1 MTSSASLIIL
11 GAGGHAS
18 SVADAAQSAG
28 FSITGFFSP
37 DKTSTGVGGT
47 TLSTLEPFD
56 LGLTSF
62 ALGVGTNYSRESVF
76 LSFSKENPDAR
87 VVSLVHSTAWVS
99 PSASLGEGSVVLAHA
114 FVGPHCKV
122 GPGAIINTG
131 ASLDHDSTLGAFA
144 SLGPGARTGGNVKI
158 GSRTMVG
165 MQAAITHGV
174 SVGSDTVIGANSL
187 VNGDIESS
195 LIAFGSPA
203 KIIRARSRDEPY
215 F

>member
-56 LGLTSF
+56 LSLTSF
-62 ALGVGTNYSRESVF
+62 ALGVGTNYSREGVF

-114 FVGPHCKV
+114 FVGPQCEV
-122 GPGAIINTG
+122 GPGAIVNTG

-144 SLGPGARTGGNVKI
+144 SLGPGARTGGKVKI
-158 GSRTMVG
+158 GARTMVG
-165 MQAAITHGV
+165 MQAAIIHGV